1 MQTPIIELSK
11 QVFDT
16 RYFSF
21 GQKRESSHVPVDIF
35 FGGLEHCSPDYR
47 IERSGFPVYLME
59 YVLRGEGDLMLN
71 GKRETLR
78 RGCLYWYG
86 PGISCRLV
94 NNSKDPLVKYFF
106 AFRCPGKSPDT
117 AYQLQRFFI
126 GANRGGDLVRD
137 LVKMLYDEAC
147 AANEDS
153 WRICCSYLDVI
164 LMKCARSQV
173 LERNSKERAW
183 QVFKGVKD
191 YIEDNYLEIQ
201 RMEDVAQA
209 THLNVSYI
217 SRLFK
222 RYYHMTPYSLLQQ
235 KKMEYALDLLR
246 QQNVSVQQAAE
257 MTGFDDPFHFS
268 RVFKRFKGIS
278 PSQMRNVAT

>member
-1 MQTPIIELSK
+1 MQDPVIELSE

-21 GQKRESSHVPVDIF
+21 GQRKENSHVPLDIF
-35 FGGLEHCSPDYR
+35 FGGLEHCQTDYR

-59 YVLRGEGDLMLN
+59 YVIRGEGDLILS
-71 GKRETLR
+71 GETHTLR

-86 PGISCRLV
+86 PGISCHLV
-94 NNSKDPLVKYFF
+94 NNGADPLVKYFF
-106 AFRCPGKSPDT
+106 AFRCPEDSPEV
-117 AYQLQRFFI
+117 AYQIQRLFI

-137 LVKMLYDEAC
+137 LVKMLFDEAC

-153 WRICCSYLDVI
+153 WRICNSYLDI
-164 LMKCARSQV
+164 IFRKCARSQV

-183 QVFKGVKD
+183 QVFKGVKN
-191 YIEDNYLEIQ
+191 YIEDNYLEVQ
-201 RMEDVAQA
+201 RMEDVAKA

-222 RYYHMTPYSLLQQ
+222 RYYHMTPYNLLQQ

-246 QQNVSVQQAAE
+246 QQNVSVQEAAE
-257 MTGFDDPFHFS
+257 LTGFDDPFHFS

-278 PSQMRNVAT
+278 PSQMRNVGA